1 MEFVLRAGKYEG
13 ADSSGD
19 LLYFTAASQLHTVPR
34 RAFALLRMTTWL
46 MIEIIVAMASL
57 P

>member
-46 MIEIIVAMASL
+46 MIEIIVAIASL